1 MARRVAGDH
10 SSGDAP
16 QHGPRLSTFHT
27 RNVTTT
33 TTRRARRNVIRYF
46 VELCSLVP
54 QLASI
59 SPAKLDALRDVHRN
73 FTVADAQ
80 KIKATEAITNHDVK
94 AVEYFLKVCHR

>member
-1 MARRVAGDH
+1 
-10 SSGDAP
+10 
-16 QHGPRLSTFHT
+16 
-27 RNVTTT
+27 
-33 TTRRARRNVIRYF
+33 
-46 VELCSLVP
+46 VP

-94 AVEYFLKVCHR
+94 AVEYFLKVCHG